1 MKRRKMKKQND
12 FIALSANEEYNKV
25 IGGFVWIIF
34 TDLPKDVFIR
44 EYAYELSNMKPY
56 IILSTE
62 HLKIIVES
70 HNSEERH
77 ERWMKR
83 NLSNYDV
90 DDPDFYEHHPD
101 QSYEHHLIDEMMFKE
116 QISKLFEYME
126 RLSSKQRSRLTKY
139 FLQEKTLDEIAKEEG
154 ISRQAVMLTID
165 TAIKK
170 LKKML
175 K

>member
-1 MKRRKMKKQND
+1 MKRRKMKKEID
-12 FIALSANEEYNKV
+12 FIALSANEEYDKV

-44 EYAYELSNMKPY
+44 EYAYELTKMKPY
-56 IILSTE
+56 IILSME

-83 NLSNYDV
+83 NLSNYDI

-116 QISKLFEYME
+116 QISKLFKYME